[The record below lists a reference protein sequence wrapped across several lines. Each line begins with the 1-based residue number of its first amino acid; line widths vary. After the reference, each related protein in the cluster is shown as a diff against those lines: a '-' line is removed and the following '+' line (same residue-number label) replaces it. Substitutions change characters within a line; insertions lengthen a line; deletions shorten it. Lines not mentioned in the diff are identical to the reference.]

1 MPHYHEVSSR
11 LSSQREAIML
21 TVGKAMEELKKEPKF
36 QTTGKPG
43 NWSPKWQDGMPAPGV

>member
-1 MPHYHEVSSR
+1 MFVFVFNHKNCAR
-11 LSSQREAIML
+11 LL
-21 TVGKAMEELKKEPKF
+21 GKTKRSTDELKKEPKF